1 MSDGPQDG
9 EESSVW
15 DRLRRRK
22 VVQWGIAYA
31 AGAWGL
37 LQGLQ
42 FLTEA
47 FEWSSGVLRLATVL
61 FALGLPVALVLAWYH
76 GDRGQRRVS
85 RIELAIVTLLF
96 LIGGSLFWY
105 YQRSIP
111 VADLASTAQSRTS
124 PASSDVAD
132 PGPSIAV
139 LPFDNRSAKDDDVFF
154 VDGIHDDI
162 LTQLSKVSALK
173 VISRTSVEQFRDTKQ
188 PIKEIAQ
195 QLGVKTVLEGGVQ
208 RGGERV
214 RINVQLIDA
223 GSDAH
228 LWAETYDRE
237 LTAENIFAIQSEVA
251 RAIAGALKTALTEE
265 EKARVESVPT
275 ESLEAWEA
283 YQLGRQRM
291 ARRTSESLAE
301 AERFF
306 RKTIEIDPTF
316 ALAYAALA
324 DTLRLQTDYS
334 GRPLE
339 ATLAE
344 ADRKIAKALELDP
357 NLAEAWAAKG
367 GIAMSRADWE
377 AAERL
382 LRRAVEINPSY
393 VQAHHWLSLVLRGT
407 GRQQEEL
414 EHAERAVQLDPLS
427 AIANLNFGDTLHVM
441 GRYDE
446 SVARYR
452 RAIDIDPLSSQ
463 AYYSLAMLD
472 AYARN
477 RLADAV
483 TLQER
488 AVALD
493 SGNPVLSTWLV
504 SVYLDVGD
512 VSRAEQLVESSIDRW
527 PDNYYANLAA
537 AVTRELRGD
546 GAAAA
551 SAAHKALAGY
561 PRDSS
566 SLGILRNGDLRRG
579 DPGSAWARYASALPE
594 LLNTSAP
601 PQIDAMNLSGAIDL
615 ALVLQEAGEHDRA
628 TALLAGSEQ
637 VIRGIP
643 RLGLLGYGIADAQI
657 HALRG
662 NKSKALAALREAERA
677 GWRGPTWLYYR
688 DVDLNLASIRD
699 EPEFKAVF
707 ADIERDM
714 ARQRAELAKRPKD
727 APLNLGP
734 SG

>member
-1 MSDGPQDG
+1 VTDGPQDG
-9 EESSVW
+9 EGNTIW

-22 VVQWGIAYA
+22 VVQWGLAYA

-42 FLTEA
+42 FLTDA
-47 FEWSSGVLRLATVL
+47 FEWPNSVLRLATVL

-76 GDRGQRRVS
+76 GDRGQQRVS

-111 VADLASTAQSRTS
+111 VADLGSTAQSPAS
-124 PASSDVAD
+124 PAASDVAD
-132 PGPSIAV
+132 TGPSVAV

-173 VISRTSVEQFRDTKQ
+173 VISRTSVEQFRDTKL
-188 PIKEIAQ
+188 PIREIAR

-228 LWAETYDRE
+228 LWAETYDRD

-306 RKTIEIDPTF
+306 RRTIELDPNF
-316 ALAYAALA
+316 AFAHAALA
-324 DTLRLQTDYS
+324 DTLRLQTEYS

-344 ADRKIAKALELDP
+344 ADRMIAKALELDP
-357 NLAEAWAAKG
+357 GLAEAWAAKG
-367 GIAMSRADWE
+367 GIAMSRADWP
-377 AAERL
+377 AAEHL
-382 LRRAVEINPSY
+382 LRRAIEFNPSY
-393 VQAHHWLSLVLRGT
+393 AQAHHWLSLVLRGT
-407 GRQQEEL
+407 GRQQEDL

-427 AIANLNFGDTLHVM
+427 AIANLNLGDTLHVM
-441 GRYDE
+441 GHFDE
-446 SVARYR
+446 AVARYR
-452 RAIDIDPLSSQ
+452 RAIDIDPMSSY
-463 AYYSLAMLD
+463 AYYALAMLD

-483 TLQER
+483 MFQER

-493 SGNPVLSTWLV
+493 SGNPMLSTWLV
-504 SVYLDVGD
+504 SVYLDVVD
-512 VSRAEQLVESSIDRW
+512 VPRAEQLVESSIGRW
-527 PDNYYANLAA
+527 PDNFYANVAA
-537 AVTRELRGD
+537 AVTRELRGAS
-546 GAAAA
+546 AAAA
-551 SAAHKALAGY
+551 QAARRALAGY
-561 PRDSS
+561 PRDSW

-579 DPGSAWARYASALPE
+579 DPGSARARYASALPE
-594 LLNTSAP
+594 LLKTSGP

-615 ALVLQEAGEHDRA
+615 ALVLQEAGESDRA
-628 TALLAGSEQ
+628 AALLEGSEQ

-643 RLGLLGYGIADAQI
+643 RLGGLGYGIADAQI

-662 NKSKALAALREAERA
+662 DKSKALAALRAAEAA
-677 GWRGPTWLYYR
+677 GWRGPIWMYYR
-688 DVDLNLASIRD
+688 DVDPNLASIRG
-699 EPEFKAVF
+699 EPEFKAIF
-707 ADIERDM
+707 ADIERDV
-714 ARQRAELAKRPKD
+714 ARQRAELAARLKD
-727 APLNLGP
+727 APLDLAP
-734 SG
+734 VH